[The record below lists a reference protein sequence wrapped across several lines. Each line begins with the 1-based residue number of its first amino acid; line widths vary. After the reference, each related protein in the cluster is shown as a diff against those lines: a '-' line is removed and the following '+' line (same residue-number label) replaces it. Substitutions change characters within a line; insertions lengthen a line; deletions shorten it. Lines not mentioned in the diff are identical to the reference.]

1 MAFENPPSERFAAH
15 ARGDSLVATTLTTA
29 QRLRA
34 IADGAGHPVY
44 WVADRPGAT
53 LQLTR
58 SHTGTVLIRYLPPGM
73 RPSDRT
79 SPALGVSTVPFLGA
93 LAHVRSLARSPGAQL
108 YRLRDGG
115 LAVTARSA
123 PGLVSFAYPGSYVL
137 GQIYDPAPARAM
149 QLLTSGALRPIDAMP
164 RRGS

>member
-1 MAFENPPSERFAAH
+1 HSSYDSCPLTRGGTDLDSGGMSGRTHGASVRRRARSGAVVVVACASLTWMAVENPPGERFAAR

-29 QRLRA
+29 QRLRT
-34 IADGAGHPVY
+34 IADVAGHPVY

-58 SHTGTVLIRYLPPGM
+58 SHTGAVLIRYLSPGM

-93 LAHVRSLARSPGAQL
+93 LAHVRSLAGSAGAQL

-115 LAVTARSA
+115 
-123 PGLVSFAYPGSYVL
+123 
-137 GQIYDPAPARAM
+137 
-149 QLLTSGALRPIDAMP
+149 
-164 RRGS
+164 